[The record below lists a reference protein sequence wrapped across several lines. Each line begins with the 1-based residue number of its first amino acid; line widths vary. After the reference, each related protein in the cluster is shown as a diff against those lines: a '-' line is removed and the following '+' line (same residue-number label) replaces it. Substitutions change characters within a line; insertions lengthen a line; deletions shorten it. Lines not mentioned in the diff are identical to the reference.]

1 MKDSANHFPIKPTK
15 RILFFAVSSV
25 MALIVLT
32 FLINLVFFHKP
43 TVIYGTNTICYTN
56 NLNKNYH
63 TKDCGFLN
71 DTPATISLIDAIK
84 IGYINCPDCYKTF
97 DLSTIPC
104 YITKYG
110 DCFHNENCH
119 YIDNSN
125 VIMISTFNAI
135 KNRYKPCSY
144 CISQNT
150 INEQCIVLPSGLYF
164 HKTSNNSS
172 QRNHKQL
179 SHIISLKQYSRDDLQ
194 IKETTVYKATR
205 RDYSSCSSCNV
216 GMLDVSHGYT
226 NNYLVSF
233 LISLL
238 LQMII
243 GFIIFIF
250 YFKKE
255 VNKNQY

>member
-84 IGYINCPDCYKTF
+84 IGYINCPDCNKTF

-110 DCFHNENCH
+110 DCFHNNNCH
-119 YIDNSN
+119 YIESSN
-125 VIMISTFNAI
+125 TIVISTFDAI
-135 KNRYKPCSY
+135 KNEYRPCSY
-144 CISQNT
+144 CISQIST
-150 INEQCIVLPSGLYF
+150 GDQCVVLPSGLYF
-164 HKTSNNSS
+164 HKTSSNSS
-172 QRNHKQL
+172 QRDYNQL
-179 SHIISLKQYSRDDLQ
+179 SHITSLNQYSHSDVQ
-194 IKETTVYKATR
+194 IKETTVYKATKR
-205 RDYSSCSSCNV
+205 NYSPCCCCNV

-226 NNYLVSF
+226 NNYIVSF

-238 LQMII
+238 STTVIWFVI
-243 GFIIFIF
+243 FII
-250 YFKKE
+250 YYKKLRE
-255 VNKNQY
+255 RLFS